1 MAKKHGLGSG
11 GHVVCAIFGPLVI
24 PGEDGQTAYH
34 YSLLRTLE
42 DGLGVGGHVGNADT
56 ATPINTIWK

>member
-1 MAKKHGLGSG
+1 MSNLANVGSYG
-11 GHVVCAIFGPLVI
+11 NLWN
-24 PGEDGQTAYH
+24 H

-42 DGLGVGGHVGNADT
+42 DGLGVSGYVGNADT